1 MIRIDAGHA
10 DLVVVREIRCARM
23 NLESLVD
30 ETKAG
35 WQPVKPWPTPVP
47 EVVWE
52 FVRAHAFANP
62 ARGHRKI
69 WSMFRHGGRRV
80 SEGTVARILREEGGS
95 LLADYQRER
104 RKLAQRTG
112 ARSR

>member
-1 MIRIDAGHA
+1 M
-10 DLVVVREIRCARM
+10 
-23 NLESLVD
+23 D